1 MDNLQENEAVK
12 ELLKLLMEN
21 RPEMGKEYSTMLR
34 QMDGMEKQLDAAL
47 AELQEVKAQLAEMQE
62 SPAKQTVS
70 RVAGLVEGK
79 LHAVQ
84 ERLTGIKDRIVVGA
98 KEAVEGFKHMGV
110 AALDKAV
117 SGLGIKRALEGMQ
130 NELDSSIL
138 NMNKSIERI
147 ESIGNELRSVG
158 GHVKNIARAVAGK
171 ERQAVDGGRV
181 GRFQAAVLAP
191 MRMEKTMLY
200 RLRNKVLAAIGG
212 VERLEQTAGRGKETE
227 KSKGQEAGASRS
239 SGERQA
245 GKGEEKP
252 SVLNDLQQKKKE
264 AAAHFAPDRDRKPQE
279 AAL

>member
-12 ELLKLLMEN
+12 ELIKLLMEK
-21 RPEMGKEYSTMLR
+21 RPEMGKEYSAMLR
-34 QMDGMEKQLDAAL
+34 HVDSMEKQLDVAL
-47 AELQEVKAQLAEMQE
+47 NELQEVKAQLAQLQE
-62 SPAKQTVS
+62 GPAKQTAS
-70 RVAGLVEGK
+70 RVAGLVEGR

-84 ERLTGIKDRIVVGA
+84 ERLASVRNRIVERA

-117 SGLGIKRALEGMQ
+117 SGLGIKRALEAVQ

-138 NMNKSIERI
+138 DMNKSIEKI

-171 ERQAVDGGRV
+171 ERQAVVGGGE

-191 MRMEKTMLY
+191 MRMEKSMLY
-200 RLRNKVLAAIGG
+200 RLRNSVLAAIGG
-212 VERLEQTAGRGKETE
+212 VERLEQAAGRGKETE
-227 KSKGQEAGASRS
+227 KAKGQEAGASRS

-245 GKGEEKP
+245 GKEEDKP

-264 AAAHFAPDRDRKPQE
+264 AAAHSASDRDRKPQE

>member
-12 ELLKLLMEN
+12 ELIKLLMEN

-47 AELQEVKAQLAEMQE
+47 EELQEVKAQLAEMQE
-62 SPAKQTVS
+62 SPEKQTIS

-84 ERLTGIKDRIVVGA
+84 ERLTGIKDRIIEGA
-98 KEAVEGFKHMGV
+98 KEAVAGFKHMGIT
-110 AALDKAV
+110 ALDKAV
-117 SGLGIKRALEGMQ
+117 SGLGIKRALEAVQ
-130 NELDSSIL
+130 AELDSSISH
-138 NMNKSIERI
+138 MNKSIEKI

-171 ERQAVDGGRV
+171 ERQAVDGGRE

-212 VERLEQTAGRGKETE
+212 VERLEQAAGRGKETE
-227 KSKGQEAGASRS
+227 KAKGQEAGASKRS
-239 SGERQA
+239 AEKQA

-264 AAAHFAPDRDRKPQE
+264 AAAHSAPDRDRKPQE